1 MRKSKWVAHFLGDFP
16 RARFYYQL
24 FSAAMMFLGRG
35 PWDKMA
41 HGRSGGPVGCGRGRG
56 VVILALSEGLYHNN
70 YHCNSCLK
78 L

>member
-1 MRKSKWVAHFLGDFP
+1 MKIKVGSTFLGDFP

-41 HGRSGGPVGCGRGRG
+41 HGRSGGPCGVWAGKGGGNASSERGP
-56 VVILALSEGLYHNN
+56 LP
-70 YHCNSCLK
+70 
-78 L
+78 